1 MGLAII
7 VCELEGPI
15 LDTDL
20 LHVLE
25 KIAQSI
31 FFSLKKRKIAI
42 ISACSRNLG
51 LTPTLTSALP

>member
-1 MGLAII
+1 MYLKRVGLAII
-7 VCELEGPI
+7 ICELEGPI

-31 FFSLKKRKIAI
+31 FFSLKKEKD
-42 ISACSRNLG
+42 CYNLF
-51 LTPTLTSALP
+51 LL